1 MFCGTPKIKKIAF
14 LIFLDEFTDLMKA
27 CMNGNKDEYEGC
39 KTEYIKQEI
48 ILLQRNQGNAMY
60 KHYCALPNALKPS
73 FY

>member
-1 MFCGTPKIKKIAF
+1 
-14 LIFLDEFTDLMKA
+14 MKA